1 MKFFWKITILA
12 TLTLFVGCSDAD
24 PATEPQDKPDP
35 APTPPISEN
44 EWAIT
49 DDIDTEFIDGQAIYF
64 GYDETETSLDHI
76 RLELWDA
83 EPDSELGTIPGTLVK
98 CKLYL
103 DPLTTMFTE
112 VPAATYR
119 VVSSDYEA
127 FTAEAGFDDGV
138 NVPTG
143 TYVSQRTNGELRYSM
158 INAGTI
164 VVSNDG
170 LVTIDLTT
178 IEGKSVKGVL
188 KSPLALLDLSNRE
201 EQSDTPYSVP
211 STLTEDVNVDLSGV
225 SEVYFCD
232 YGDYHQN
239 GTRNVIMQII
249 DEQKL
254 IAIAIDLTLPAAEL
268 CSPLPEGTCRVD
280 NGDHPAWSFDP
291 GMMMMGNYVGSFYCN
306 LVYTGEY
313 YLVDD
318 IFGPA
323 ADGSVHIKPE
333 GDDIYTLTID
343 WIDNATS
350 PHRIECTWRGK
361 LIGYTYN

>member
-1 MKFFWKITILA
+1 MRQFFKFTLFA
-12 TLTLFVGCSDAD
+12 TLALFIGCSDAD
-24 PATEPQDKPDP
+24 PSPEKPDKPEP
-35 APTPPISEN
+35 KPNPPINEN

-49 DDIDTEFIDGQAIYF
+49 EDVDAEFIDGQAIYF
-64 GYDETETSLDHI
+64 GYDEIHTALDHI

-83 EPDSELGTIPGTLVK
+83 EPDPEIGTVPGNLVK
-98 CKLYL
+98 CKLYVE
-103 DPLTTMFTE
+103 PLNRVFTG
-112 VPAATYR
+112 VPTGIYH
-119 VVSSDYEA
+119 VVGSDYA
-127 FTAEAGFDDGV
+127 DHTAEAGYDDGV

-143 TYVSQRTNGELRYSM
+143 TYISQRSGNTLHFSM
-158 INAGTI
+158 ITSGTI
-164 VVSNDG
+164 EITEQG
-170 LVTIDLTT
+170 LITLNLTT
-178 IEGKSVKGVL
+178 AEGISVKGEL
-188 KSPLALLDLSNRE
+188 NTPLQLLDLSNRE
-201 EQSDTPYSVP
+201 DQSDVPYSVP
-211 STLTEDVNVDLSGV
+211 STLTEDVVVDLSGV

-232 YGDYHQN
+232 YGDYHKN

-249 DEQKL
+249 DEQEL

-268 CSPLPEGTCRVD
+268 CSPLPEGTCTVD

-306 LVYTGEY
+306 LIYTGEY

-323 ADGSVHIKPE
+323 TTGTVHIMPE

-343 WIDNATS
+343 WLDNAIT
-350 PHRIECTWRGK
+350 PHRIQCTWRGK